1 MTAADQTK
9 IKTAKSEGKTMT
21 KNKNALKYNSF
32 LEENAKI
39 ELELRTVQA
48 RKEELRKE
56 QSDLIVGKL
65 KHLQYI
71 GEVVFRKYFPDYH
84 AVGAQKG
91 REILGELGW
100 IFDSIQLKEAY
111 LDSIVLSQVKWVYG
125 SSIHNTQSRW
135 EEEGTV
141 TVSRSFL
148 HMSDRDFAKLIRT
161 RIKKWKQVQRDRE
174 LILHVDELR
183 KAEAEAKRATKRLEE
198 LQKAQEKRYAD
209 ADEKRAAQQARRERY
224 EASKAVAN

>member
-1 MTAADQTK
+1 
-9 IKTAKSEGKTMT
+9 MT

-56 QSDLIVGKL
+56 QSELIVGKL
-65 KHLQYI
+65 KHLQHI
-71 GEVVFRKYFPDYH
+71 GQVVFRKYFPDYH

-174 LILHVDELR
+174 LILHVDELK

-224 EASKAVAN
+224 EASKAAAN